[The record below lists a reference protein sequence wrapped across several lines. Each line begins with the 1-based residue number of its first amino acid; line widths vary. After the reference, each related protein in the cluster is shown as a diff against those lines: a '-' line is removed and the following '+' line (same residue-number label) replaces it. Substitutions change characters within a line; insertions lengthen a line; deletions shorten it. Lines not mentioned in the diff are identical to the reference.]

1 MVRDWRTSAPCFSGE
16 VLGSSDTEG
25 LEGTLPGGE
34 DPREGVE
41 GEVVSKV
48 SADGC
53 SIRGESNSRLLS
65 HNQVH

>member
-48 SADGC
+48 SADGY
-53 SIRGESNSRLLS
+53 ITIPIAG
-65 HNQVH
+65 VAGAITP